1 MFRLSLKS
9 SQTRGADY
17 QPDDKMSIV
26 RRGYTISA
34 GTQRLIAAENR
45 QFGVYI
51 DASGLAVA
59 ESIIT
64 LPRRSLRLDYA
75 VHPIGRACGRTD
87 LSGPTDVQTQ
97 RRGKPYI
104 RWASC

>member
-1 MFRLSLKS
+1 
-9 SQTRGADY
+9 
-17 QPDDKMSIV
+17 MSIV

-59 ESIIT
+59 ESIIEWFAPSQSAAGLCCAPHWT
-64 LPRRSLRLDYA
+64 RLRKNQFVRTDRCPNPA
-75 VHPIGRACGRTD
+75 APETVHPLGIVLTFA
-87 LSGPTDVQTQ
+87 LSIP
-97 RRGKPYI
+97 
-104 RWASC
+104 